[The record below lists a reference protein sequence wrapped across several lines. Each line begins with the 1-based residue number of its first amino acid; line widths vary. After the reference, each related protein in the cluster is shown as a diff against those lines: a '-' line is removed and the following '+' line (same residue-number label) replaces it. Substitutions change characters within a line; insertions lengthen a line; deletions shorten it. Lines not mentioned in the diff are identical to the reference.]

1 MLPTMSQADPG
12 RTVLPKR
19 CPRCGERFPADFRV
33 CPRDAVELEEVDTA
47 LADPYIGATLGEVY
61 RVDALIAEGG
71 MGRVYEARHT
81 RLAGRVVAVKI
92 LHRALATDAE
102 VVSRFRREAEI
113 ADAVEHPNVIRIF
126 DVHATADGVPYIVC
140 ERLRGEDLG
149 QRLERDGRMS
159 IPDTVH
165 VLRQVC
171 DVLAAVHARG
181 VIHRDLKPNNLFLVG
196 DPARPTVK
204 LIDFGIARLRVPG
217 DAQAT
222 ATGVVMGT
230 PAFMA
235 PEQARGARVDVR
247 ADIYA
252 VGAIAY
258 ACVTGRAP
266 YDLLDSAAALHA
278 VLTAD
283 PPRPRA
289 LIPEIPED
297 LELVL
302 QRSMARD
309 PDDRY
314 PTLAAFGEA
323 LAAFAPAPGASTSA
337 SASTTSAALA
347 APGDRELATIARR
360 ARPAIAALSSV
371 AGVYLAGG
379 FAEAFSAGGA
389 GGLAVVAALAAL
401 ATPTWLYVRHLRLRV
416 WPSSPAAV
424 AGARVGRL
432 VVGAGTAVFTA
443 SYLLGRLLDLGFGDG
458 EGPGGWGRVLPWTFG
473 LAAGIGVWLL
483 QGRRRGWTRGG

>member
-1 MLPTMSQADPG
+1 MLPAMSQADPG

-33 CPRDAVELEEVDTA
+33 CPRDAVELEEVDAA
-47 LADPYIGATLGEVY
+47 LEDPYIGATLGEAY

-71 MGRVYEARHT
+71 MGRVYEARHL
-81 RLAGRVVAVKI
+81 RLPGRTFAIKI
-92 LHRALATDAE
+92 LHRALATDTE
-102 VVSRFRREAEI
+102 VVGRFRREAEI
-113 ADAVEHPNVIRIF
+113 ADAIEHPNVIRIH
-126 DVHATADGVPYIVC
+126 DVHATADGVPFIVC

-149 QRLERDGRMS
+149 QRLEREGRMS
-159 IPDTVH
+159 IADTVH

-196 DPARPTVK
+196 DPTRPTVK

-217 DAQAT
+217 DALAT

-235 PEQARGARVDVR
+235 PEQARGQRVDVR

-266 YDLLDSAAALHA
+266 YDILDSAAALHA

-289 LIPEIPED
+289 LVPEIPED

-302 QRSMARD
+302 QRAMARD

-314 PTLAAFGEA
+314 PTLAAFGDA
-323 LAAFAPAPGASTSA
+323 LASFAPIVPSRSSMSSVTLVP
-337 SASTTSAALA
+337 TPT
-347 APGDRELATIARR
+347 GDRELATVARR
-360 ARPAIAALSSV
+360 ARPEIAVLSSV

-389 GGLAVVAALAAL
+389 GGFAVLAALAAL
-401 ATPTWLYVRHLRLRV
+401 ATPTWLYVRHLRQRV
-416 WPSSPAAV
+416 WPSSPQAV
-424 AGARVGRL
+424 AGARLGRT
-432 VVGAGTAVFTA
+432 VVGACTAAFTA
-443 SYLLGRLLDLGFGDG
+443 TYLLGRPHALGSGG
-458 EGPGGWGRVLPWTFG
+458 GRAPGGGARVLPWTLG
-473 LAAGIGVWLL
+473 VAAGIAAWLL

>member
-1 MLPTMSQADPG
+1 MLAPMSNAELA

-33 CPRDAVELEEVDTA
+33 CPRDAVELEAMDAA
-47 LADPYIGATLGEVY
+47 LEDPYVGATLAELY
-61 RVDALIAEGG
+61 RVDAVIAEGG

-81 RLAGRVVAVKI
+81 RLPGRVFAVKI
-92 LHRALATDAE
+92 LHRALAADAE

-113 ADAVEHPNVIRIF
+113 ADAIEHPNVLRIY
-126 DVHATADGVPYIVC
+126 DVHATGDGVPFIVS

-149 QRLERDGRMS
+149 QRLEREGRMS
-159 IPDTVH
+159 IADTVQ

-204 LIDFGIARLRVPG
+204 LIDFGIARLRVAG
-217 DAQAT
+217 DAAAT

-235 PEQARGARVDVR
+235 PEQARGQRVDAR

-258 ACVTGRAP
+258 ACVTGRSP
-266 YDLLDSAAALHA
+266 YDLSDTAAALHA

-289 LIPEIPED
+289 LVPEIPED

-302 QRSMARD
+302 QRAMARE

-314 PTLAAFGEA
+314 PTLEAF
-323 LAAFAPAPGASTSA
+323 
-337 SASTTSAALA
+337 SAALA
-347 APGDRELATIARR
+347 PFAPSAGQSSAALVQVPAEERELAGVARR
-360 ARPAIAALSSV
+360 ARPEISALS
-371 AGVYLAGG
+371 GLAAVFLVGG
-379 FAEAFSAGGA
+379 FAETFAVGGA
-389 GGLAVVAALAAL
+389 GRLAVVAALAAL
-401 ATPTWLYVRHLRLRV
+401 ATPAWLYVRYLRQRV
-416 WPSSPAAV
+416 WPSSPLAV
-424 AGARVGRL
+424 AGARLGRL
-432 VVGAGTAVFTA
+432 VVGAGAAVFMA
-443 SYLLGRLLDLGFGDG
+443 SYLLGRLLDLSFGDG
-458 EGPGGWGRVLPWTFG
+458 DGPGDWGRVLPWLFG
-473 LAAGIGVWLL
+473 LAAASYVSRDARL
-483 QGRRRGWTRGG
+483 RRATREA